1 MTPRLIAFLTAQ
13 LFVLLTLF
21 AQNMAVAQIMASAT
35 VAAAALSPAQS
46 VADPSAV
53 DAEFAPAA
61 HDLQAPVGEQEHAGN
76 GQDAGSLEWPELAL
90 NSTAAQARTEPLE
103 LWQAQPCRLPVAP
116 ALEGPQRP
124 PQGLASRLP
133 G

>member
-21 AQNMAVAQIMASAT
+21 AQNMAVAQVMAGAT

-53 DAEFAPAA
+53 DTKFAPTA
-61 HDLQAPVGEQEHAGN
+61 HDLQAPAGEQEHAGS
-76 GQDAGSLEWPELAL
+76 GQEAGSLEWPELAL
-90 NSTAAQARTEPLE
+90 NSAVPQAPAEPPEHWKAL
-103 LWQAQPCRLPVAP
+103 PCRLPVAP
-116 ALEGPQRP
+116 ALAGPQRP
-124 PQGLASRLP
+124 PQELALRLL